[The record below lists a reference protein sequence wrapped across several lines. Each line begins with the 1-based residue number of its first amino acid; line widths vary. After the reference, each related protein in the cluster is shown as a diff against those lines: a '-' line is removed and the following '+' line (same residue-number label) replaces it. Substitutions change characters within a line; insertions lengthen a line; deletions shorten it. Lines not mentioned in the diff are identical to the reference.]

1 MPTMWRRN
9 LRLARRSSAPEAA
22 LALGRA
28 RSGRRAVIAAPG
40 LMRLPT
46 SASRPCCHA
55 LKLQRCTVAVHQL
68 LSGGA
73 LVQGQEFRAHE
84 DADQRLEALLHKD
97 KLCRRQV
104 DCSTRP

>member
-55 LKLQRCTVAVHQL
+55 LNLQRCTVAVHQL
-68 LSGGA
+68 PSGGA
-73 LVQGQEFRAHE
+73 LVRGQEFSAHE
-84 DADQRLEALLHKD
+84 VADQRLEALLNKNN
-97 KLCRRQV
+97 LRRRQV
-104 DCSTRP
+104 DCSTQL